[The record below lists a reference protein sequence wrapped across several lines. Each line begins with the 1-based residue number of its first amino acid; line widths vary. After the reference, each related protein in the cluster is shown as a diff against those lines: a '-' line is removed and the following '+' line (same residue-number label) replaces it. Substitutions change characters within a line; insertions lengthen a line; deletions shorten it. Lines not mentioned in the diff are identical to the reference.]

1 MKNKAHGATDK
12 VLDREFEEIDKSFDK
27 IMKEQKQE
35 LENAKIK
42 PIHDK
47 LPFAQNG
54 ITGLIAPPG
63 SGKTFTYLKLI
74 CQQEVLDKDPFFE
87 LVVICSTSSKFDKT
101 VESFKEAI
109 KKSKLVCVKD
119 SDLLSWLNKYMR
131 RILKYNSIINFINS
145 GLKEK
150 NEEIERIEMKH
161 RFKNKNKEIE
171 YLGKKLNKYNW
182 KTYPHRC
189 LLIFDDFASHPLIRS
204 KETEMSRLLKKLR
217 HFNINV
223 MICVQT
229 AKSLSKDIK
238 RICTDFILFPGISE
252 DDFMELMK
260 ESMAGKFNR
269 KELWNEY
276 HKMTNQHD
284 SFRIHVYANKVLIV
298 RSLEK

>member
-109 KKSKLVCVKD
+109 RKSKLVCVKD

-131 RILKYNSIINFINS
+131 RVLKYNSIINFINS

>member
-119 SDLLSWLNKYMR
+119 SDLLVWLNKYMR

>member
-131 RILKYNSIINFINS
+131 RVLKYNSIINFINS

>member
-131 RILKYNSIINFINS
+131 RVLKYNSIINFINS

-150 NEEIERIEMKH
+150 NEEIERIEMKN

-171 YLGKKLNKYNW
+171 YLGKKLKKYNW